1 MDMNNE
7 GHLCSILYK
16 CEMAQRGQKQIN
28 QKLLG
33 SMPLL
38 TGRRC
43 RGLGMMENQRNGRIY
58 IYLSSKM
65 ILFFVESC

>member
-16 CEMAQRGQKQIN
+16 CGMAQRGQKQIN

-43 RGLGMMENQRNGRIY
+43 RGFGDDGKPTKRANIY
-58 IYLSSKM
+58 ILV
-65 ILFFVESC
+65 I